1 MQLIQNRA
9 IHHTVLEN
17 GLTVIVVENPTADII
32 SSRIFIKAGGLTE
45 PNHQAGLSHLLMA
58 VLTRGTGSRSAL
70 EIAEAIESM
79 GASLGS
85 DANSDY
91 SLVSLKSVSA
101 DFADLLQLAAQIIRH
116 PSLPQTEIELER
128 RLALQALRSQQEQPY
143 TIAFENL
150 RRAMYADHP
159 YAFSSLGTEESLQAL
174 TQADLQAFHATYF
187 RPDNLVISLAGRI
200 QNREALDLIQQAFG
214 DWQAPTQSLPAI
226 AIPTVNPQPQRIFK
240 SQNSQQ
246 AILML
251 AYLCPSVFQ
260 ADYAA
265 IKLLSSYLGNGLS
278 SRLFVEL
285 RDKRGLAYD
294 VSAFYPTRIST
305 APFVTYIGT
314 APQNTAI
321 ALEGIEQEVSR
332 LSAACLSP
340 EELATAQSKI
350 LGQYAL
356 GKQTNAQLA
365 QLLGWYETIGLGIE
379 FDLGFQQAIAAL
391 TLADLQSAAQAY
403 LQTPYLSVVGPEA
416 AMLDQ
421 PAFENSSK

>member
-32 SSRIFIKAGGLTE
+32 ASRIFIKAGGLTE
-45 PNHQAGLSHLLMA
+45 PHDQAGLSHLLMA
-58 VLTRGTGSRSAL
+58 VLTRGAGSRSAL
-70 EIAEAIESM
+70 DIAEAIESM
-79 GASLGS
+79 GASLGA

-91 SLVSLKSVSA
+91 CLVSLKSVSA
-101 DFADLLQLAAQIIRH
+101 DFAELLQLAAELIRH
-116 PSLPQTEIELER
+116 PSLPQSEMELER

-150 RRAMYADHP
+150 RRAMYGNHP
-159 YAFSSLGTEESLQAL
+159 YAFSSLGTETTLQAL
-174 TQADLQAFHATYF
+174 TRDDLQTFHSTYF

-200 QNREALDLIQQAFG
+200 DSNEALALMQQAFG
-214 DWQAPTQSLPAI
+214 SWQAPAQPLPQI
-226 AIPTVNPQPQRIFK
+226 TLPTLTPHPQRIFK
-240 SQNSQQ
+240 HQNSQQ

-251 AYLCPSVFQ
+251 AYLGPSVFE

-294 VSAFYPTRIST
+294 VSAFYPTRLST

-314 APQNTAI
+314 APSNTAT
-321 ALEGIEQEVSR
+321 ALEGMEHEVRR
-332 LSAACLSP
+332 LSQEGLVAD
-340 EELATAQSKI
+340 ELATAQSKI

-365 QLLGWYETIGLGIE
+365 QLLGWYETIGLGIA
-379 FDLGFQQAIAAL
+379 FDLEFQQAIATL
-391 TLADLQSAAQAY
+391 TLTDLQSAAQTY
-403 LQTPYLSVVGPEA
+403 LQSPYLSVVGPEA
-416 AMLDQ
+416 AMLD
-421 PAFENSSK
+421 SR